1 MDFSDIF
8 PNGLAYENA
17 LDLLRPVAVYV
28 IGMSVY
34 AFFVFRF
41 YRFVATR
48 DMFALDLSRYE
59 ESKHA
64 WLRAVLHLVLYVCKY
79 IILFPVFAFFWF
91 AVLTVILAF
100 LSRDQTMPEILR
112 MALVTVSAIRV
123 MSYYDEDLS
132 RDLAKILPFGVL
144 AFFLVD
150 SSSLSV
156 RESLDVLREV
166 RDHSESIVYYLALL
180 IALEFTLR
188 LLMAFLKFL
197 FGGKPREAEEEAE
210 ADETEPPPAPAEAPP
225 RTRTAP
231 DPSPSP
237 GEGSPGTG

>member
-1 MDFSDIF
+1 MDLSDIF
-8 PNGLAYENA
+8 PRGLSYEDA
-17 LDLLRPVAVYV
+17 LDLLRPVAVYIV
-28 IGMSVY
+28 GMSVY

-48 DMFALDLSRYE
+48 DMFALDLSKYE
-59 ESKHA
+59 ESQRG
-64 WLRAVLHLVLYVCKY
+64 WLRVVVHLLLYVGKY

-91 AVLTVILAF
+91 GVLTVILAF
-100 LSRDQTMPEILR
+100 LSRDQTMSEVLR

-156 RESLDVLREV
+156 RESLDVLKDI
-166 RDHSESIVYYLALL
+166 RDHSENILYYLALL

-188 LLMAFLKFL
+188 ILMAFVKFL
-197 FGGKPREAEEEAE
+197 FGGKPSQPEEVESVVA
-210 ADETEPPPAPAEAPP
+210 EPPQPSTETP
-225 RTRTAP
+225 RRSRTAP
-231 DPSPSP
+231 DPRSTSSDAAAGDGP
-237 GEGSPGTG
+237 

>member
-8 PNGLAYENA
+8 PRGLGYEEA
-17 LDLLRPVAVYV
+17 MDLLRPVAVY
-28 IGMSVY
+28 ILGMSVY

-41 YRFVATR
+41 YRFVASR

-59 ESKHA
+59 ESQRG
-64 WLRAVLHLVLYVCKY
+64 WLRVVLHMVLYVCKY

-91 AVLTVILAF
+91 GVLTVILAF
-100 LSRDQTMPEILR
+100 LSIDQTIAEILR

-123 MSYYDEDLS
+123 VSYYDEDLS

-156 RESLDVLREV
+156 RESFDVLREV
-166 RDHSESIVYYLALL
+166 REHSESILYYLVLL

-188 LLMAFLKFL
+188 LLMAFVKFL
-197 FGGKPREAEEEAE
+197 FGGKPRQPEDVETGEAE
-210 ADETEPPPAPAEAPP
+210 PP
-225 RTRTAP
+225 RRVRTAP
-231 DPSPSP
+231 EP
-237 GEGSPGTG
+237 GASSTEGASGAGQ

>member
-8 PNGLAYENA
+8 PKGLSYDDA
-17 LDLLRPVAVYV
+17 LDLLRPVAFY
-28 IGMSVY
+28 ILGMSVY

-48 DMFALDLSRYE
+48 DMFALDLSKYE
-59 ESKHA
+59 ESQRG
-64 WLRAVLHLVLYVCKY
+64 WLRVVVHLLLYVGKY

-91 AVLTVILAF
+91 GVLTVILAF
-100 LSRDQTMPEILR
+100 LSRDQTMAEVLR

-156 RESLDVLREV
+156 RESLDVLREI
-166 RDHSESIVYYLALL
+166 RDHSENILYYLALL

-188 LLMAFLKFL
+188 LLMAFVKFL
-197 FGGKPREAEEEAE
+197 FGGKPSQPEEAE
-210 ADETEPPPAPAEAPP
+210 AVEPPPPQPSTETPR

-231 DPSPSP
+231 DPSPASSDAAAGDAP
-237 GEGSPGTG
+237 